1 MVMSTGVDQAQR
13 ARSGAKSTHL
23 DCDVEQVVGCTVHGR
38 ERAEVA
44 HEDGDL
50 DPEQDVGHVGLE
62 LLCQLAAEGPL
73 VKVGRAVGAARDG
86 RLHFHDDNGE
96 DFAAG
101 YQWREA
107 WGGR

>member
-1 MVMSTGVDQAQR
+1 MMTTGMTR
-13 ARSGAKSTHL
+13 HGARSGAKSTHL

-38 ERAEVA
+38 EGAEVA

-73 VKVGRAVGAARDG
+73 VKVGRAIGAARDG
-86 RLHFHDDNGE
+86 RLHSHDDNGE
-96 DFAAG
+96 DLAAG

-107 WGGR
+107 WGRR